1 MKTSK
6 LVVIAVITCAAGFIG
21 FETAAVAAP
30 MTSAQNIA
38 AGKSIAFNRTQG
50 NCLACH
56 VLPGGKMAGDVGPD
70 LAVLPLKAIFK
81 TKEKLVDFLYDPEK
95 VIPHINMP
103 QFGKNKVLTHHQME
117 LVADYLW
124 SLKG

>member
-1 MKTSK
+1 MKKSQC
-6 LVVIAVITCAAGFIG
+6 LAAAAII
-21 FETAAVAAP
+21 AAVAFVGVDTVALAAP
-30 MTSAQNIA
+30 MTTAQNIA

-56 VLPGGKMAGDVGPD
+56 VLPGGTMAGNVGPD
-70 LAVLPLKAIFK
+70 LSVLPLKAIFK

-95 VIPHINMP
+95 MIPHINMP
-103 QFGKNKVLTHHQME
+103 PFGKNKVLTHHQME

>member
-1 MKTSK
+1 MKSSVLKTVAALCSIS
-6 LVVIAVITCAAGFIG
+6 LLCASGVAL
-21 FETAAVAAP
+21 AAP

-56 VLPGGKMAGDVGPD
+56 ILPGGKMAGNVGPD
-70 LAVLPLKAIFK
+70 LSVLPLKAIFK

-103 QFGKNKVLTHHQME
+103 QFGKNKILTHQQMAQ
-117 LVADYLW
+117 VADYLW